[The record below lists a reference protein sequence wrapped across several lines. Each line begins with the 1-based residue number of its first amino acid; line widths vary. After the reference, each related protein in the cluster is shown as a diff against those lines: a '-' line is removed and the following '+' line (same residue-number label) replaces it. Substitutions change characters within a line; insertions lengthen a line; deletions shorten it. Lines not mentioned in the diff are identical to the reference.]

1 MPANWSIEQRKAAAK
16 RARLNRPWLYS
27 TGPRTAEGKRASSR
41 NSYKHGHYSCERQF
55 IRFYLRLCALRLK
68 QSKAFLIGQNHK
80 HTEWKKTRNE
90 LTLKYYKPDLNPLRF
105 PTEFLRMAP
114 QNMPHQVKRPGY
126 QDTAGGR
133 GGGRGGG

>member
-1 MPANWSIEQRKAAAK
+1 MASNWTQQQREDAAR
-16 RARLNRPWLYS
+16 RARLHRPWLHS
-27 TGPRTAEGKRASSR
+27 TGPRTPSGKRSSSR

-90 LTLKYYKPDLNPLRF
+90 LTLKYYKPDTNPLLV
-105 PTEFLRMAP
+105 PTEFVKKAQKNDVDQKERPKKPKNPL
-114 QNMPHQVKRPGY
+114 QN
-126 QDTAGGR
+126 
-133 GGGRGGG
+133 GGGSG